1 MSFELP
7 ENFEPDFEKEFKIA
21 GNRFSVQVQAYGV
34 IDRRWT
40 WIYSI
45 VVKGHSVSPGLF
57 YWNVTNDKELTN
69 ESVANRLA
77 SFWGHSEAVKDAQK
91 FEPTY
96 DVKLEGLIFQCAEW
110 MHEYFGQHTD
120 NFRDYEVIHK
130 FIDGNGWEITLSP
143 NYLHGRLVEFLQ
155 HTGDD
160 NIKVVSYIEDNELSI
175 KF

>member
-7 ENFEPDFEKEFKIA
+7 ENFTPDFEKAFMIA
-21 GNRFSVQVQAYGV
+21 GNRFSIQVQAYGV

-57 YWNVTNDKELTN
+57 YWSVNNDKELTN
-69 ESVANRLA
+69 ENVANRLA

-91 FEPTY
+91 LEPTD
-96 DVKLEGLIFQCAEW
+96 DVKLGELIFQCADW
-110 MHEYFGQHTD
+110 MHEYFGQSTEE
-120 NFRDYEVIHK
+120 FRDFEVVRR
-130 FIDGNGWEITLSP
+130 FMDDNEWEIILSP
-143 NYLHGRLVEFLQ
+143 NYLHGRLVGFSKKN
-155 HTGDD
+155 GDD
-160 NIKVVSYIEDNELSI
+160 NVKVVSYIEDNELSI

>member
-7 ENFEPDFEKEFKIA
+7 ENFTPDFEKAFMIA
-21 GNRFSVQVQAYGV
+21 GNRFSIQVQAYGV

-57 YWNVTNDKELTN
+57 YWSVNNDKELTN
-69 ESVANRLA
+69 ESVTNRLA
-77 SFWGHSEAVKDAQK
+77 SFWGDSDVVRNAQK
-91 FEPTY
+91 LEPTT
-96 DVKLEGLIFQCAEW
+96 DVKLEELIFKCAEW
-110 MHEYFGQHTD
+110 MHEYFGQSTEE
-120 NFRDYEVIHK
+120 FRDFEVIQR
-130 FIDGNGWEITLSP
+130 FMDDNGWEIVLSP
-143 NYLHGRLVEFLQ
+143 NYLHGRIVEFSWLIV
-155 HTGDD
+155 DD